1 MHVTIANE
9 RAIARY
15 PSSGASRD
23 GRVVVVA
30 DGEYEGRWQSL
41 H

>member
-9 RAIARY
+9 RAIAQY

-23 GRVVVVA
+23 GRTGIVA
-30 DGEYEGRWQSL
+30 DGECEGEWQSL